1 MGTVMTLG
9 TATTRGTTMTTNLS
23 VTGPDLLRVL
33 AWFSP
38 AFPVGAFSYSHGM
51 EYAVEAGLVDG
62 RETLVDWVEG
72 VVTRGAGRVDAALF
86 CAAYNAVADDDE
98 AGLVW
103 AIERGDTMRAT
114 RELAGESI
122 GQGEAFLETIRAT
135 WPQPRLDRLVEIA
148 HDRQRRLA
156 YPVAAGAVVAAH
168 GVPVDIALPAYLHA
182 LAANLVSAG
191 VRLIPLGQTD
201 GQRAIAALESVV
213 LRAAAAAQTRPRD
226 DLGSAAPVIDW
237 ASTQHE
243 TQYTRLFRS

>member
-1 MGTVMTLG
+1 MRHRKITATG
-9 TATTRGTTMTTNLS
+9 TAMTIKS
-23 VTGPDLLRVL
+23 AVSGPDLLRVL

-38 AFPVGAFSYSHGM
+38 SFPVGAFSYSHGL
-51 EYAVEAGLVDG
+51 EYAVEIGLVG
-62 RETLVDWVEG
+62 CRETLVDWVQG
-72 VVTRGAGRVDAALF
+72 VVTRGAGRVDAGLF
-86 CAAYNAVADDDE
+86 GAAYGAIAGDDE
-98 AGLVW
+98 ADLIW
-103 AIERGDTMRAT
+103 AIERGDAMRAT

-122 GQGEAFLETIRAT
+122 GQGEAFIETIRAT
-135 WPQPRLDRLVEIA
+135 WPAPRLDQLVELA
-148 HDRQRRLA
+148 AGHRRRLA
-156 YPVAAGAVVAAH
+156 YPVAVGAAAAAH
-168 GVPVDIALPAYLHA
+168 GVPIDIALPAYLHA

-213 LRAAAAAQTRPRD
+213 LDAAAAAQIRPRD

>member
-1 MGTVMTLG
+1 MPRTMGT
-9 TATTRGTTMTTNLS
+9 ATTMTTNLP

-38 AFPVGAFSYSHGM
+38 SFPVGAFSYSHGI
-51 EYAVEAGLVDG
+51 EYAVEAGLVEDLKG
-62 RETLVDWVEG
+62 LVGWVEG
-72 VVTRGAGRVDAALF
+72 AVTRGAGRVDAALF
-86 CAAYNAVADDDE
+86 CAAYHAVADDDE

-103 AIERGDTMRAT
+103 AIERGDVMRST
-114 RELAGESI
+114 RELAVESF

-148 HDRQRRLA
+148 RGQQRRLA
-156 YPVAAGAVVAAH
+156 YPIAAGAAVAAH
-168 GVPVDIALPAYLHA
+168 GVPIAMALPAYLHA

-201 GQRAIAALESVV
+201 GQRAIAALEPIV
-213 LRAAAAAQTRPRD
+213 LEAATAALTRPRE
-226 DLGSAAPVIDW
+226 DLGSAAPMVDW
-237 ASTQHE
+237 ASMQHE